1 MGHLKSK
8 IMRKQIILLLAVL
21 LPLFAFDMNADE
33 SKNKVIPLK
42 QKQGTYLQR
51 GMILPIEA
59 TFDGLL
65 SSIITSTSSDLG
77 EVSLTVTN
85 LSTGETWYDTFDS
98 SSTPQ
103 AMTPISG
110 ASGYYEVVYVTVS
123 GDMYEGSFILN

>member
-1 MGHLKSK
+1 
-8 IMRKQIILLLAVL
+8 MRKQIILLLAVL

-33 SKNKVIPLK
+33 KRTKKIPLDPP
-42 QKQGTYLQR
+42 LQMCVER
-51 GMILPIEA
+51 GMALQINA
-59 TFDGLL
+59 WYDYTL
-65 SSIITSTSSDLG
+65 SSIITAASNDLG

-110 ASGYYEVVYVTVS
+110 ASGYYEVVYVTGS
-123 GDMYEGSFILN
+123 GDMYEGGFIL

>member
-1 MGHLKSK
+1 
-8 IMRKQIILLLAVL
+8 MRKQIILLLAVL
-21 LPLFAFDMNADE
+21 LPMFAFDMNADE
-33 SKNKVIPLK
+33 KRTKKIPLDPPRNICVE
-42 QKQGTYLQR
+42 R
-51 GMILPIEA
+51 GIVVSINA
-59 TFDGLL
+59 WYDYTF

-110 ASGYYEVVYVTVS
+110 ASGYYEVVYVTGS
-123 GDMYEGSFILN
+123 GDMYEGGFIL

>member
-1 MGHLKSK
+1 
-8 IMRKQIILLLAVL
+8 MRKQIILLLAVF

-103 AMTPISG
+103 VVTTISG
-110 ASGYYEVVYVTVS
+110 STGIYEIVYITES
-123 GDMYEGSFILN
+123 GDVYEGNFML

>member
-1 MGHLKSK
+1 
-8 IMRKQIILLLAVL
+8 
-21 LPLFAFDMNADE
+21 MNADE
-33 SKNKVIPLK
+33 KRTKIIPLDPP
-42 QKQGTYLQR
+42 LQMCVER
-51 GMILPIEA
+51 GIVVSINA
-59 TFDGLL
+59 WYDYTF

-110 ASGYYEVVYVTVS
+110 ASGYYEVVYVTGS
-123 GDMYEGSFILN
+123 GDMYEGGFIL

>member
-1 MGHLKSK
+1 
-8 IMRKQIILLLAVL
+8 MRKQIILLLAVL

-103 AMTPISG
+103 VVTPISG
-110 ASGYYEVVYVTVS
+110 ASGYYEVVYVTGS

>member
-1 MGHLKSK
+1 
-8 IMRKQIILLLAVL
+8 MRKQIILLLAVL

-110 ASGYYEVVYVTVS
+110 ASGYYEVVYVTGS
-123 GDMYEGSFILN
+123 GDMYEGGFIL

>member
-1 MGHLKSK
+1 
-8 IMRKQIILLLAVL
+8 MRKQIILLLAVL

-33 SKNKVIPLK
+33 KRTKKIPLDPL
-42 QKQGTYLQR
+42 LQMCVER
-51 GMILPIEA
+51 GIVVSINA
-59 TFDGLL
+59 WYDYTF

-110 ASGYYEVVYVTVS
+110 ASGYYEVVYVTGS

>member
-1 MGHLKSK
+1 
-8 IMRKQIILLLAVL
+8 MRKQIILLLAVF

-103 AMTPISG
+103 VVTPISG
-110 ASGYYEVVYVTVS
+110 STGTYEIVYITESGEV
-123 GDMYEGSFILN
+123 YEGNFML

>member
-1 MGHLKSK
+1 
-8 IMRKQIILLLAVL
+8 MRKQIILLLAVL
-21 LPLFAFDMNADE
+21 LPMFAFDMNADE

-98 SSTPQ
+98 ASTPQ
-103 AMTPISG
+103 VMTPISG
-110 ASGYYEVVYVTVS
+110 STGTYEIVYITESGEV
-123 GDMYEGSFILN
+123 YEGNFML

>member
-1 MGHLKSK
+1 
-8 IMRKQIILLLAVL
+8 MRKQIILLLAVL

-42 QKQGTYLQR
+42 QEQGTCLQR

-103 AMTPISG
+103 VVTPISG
-110 ASGYYEVVYVTVS
+110 TSGYYEVVYVTGS
-123 GDMYEGSFILN
+123 GDMYEGSFIL

>member
-1 MGHLKSK
+1 
-8 IMRKQIILLLAVL
+8 
-21 LPLFAFDMNADE
+21 MNADE

-110 ASGYYEVVYVTVS
+110 ASGYYEVVYVTGS
-123 GDMYEGSFILN
+123 GDMYEGGFIL

>member
-1 MGHLKSK
+1 
-8 IMRKQIILLLAVL
+8 MRKQIILLLAVL

-33 SKNKVIPLK
+33 KRTKKIPLDPPRNICVE
-42 QKQGTYLQR
+42 R
-51 GMILPIEA
+51 GIVVSINA
-59 TFDGLL
+59 WYDYTF

-103 AMTPISG
+103 VVTPISG
-110 ASGYYEVVYVTVS
+110 ASGNW
-123 GDMYEGSFILN
+123 EGYRNRWGR